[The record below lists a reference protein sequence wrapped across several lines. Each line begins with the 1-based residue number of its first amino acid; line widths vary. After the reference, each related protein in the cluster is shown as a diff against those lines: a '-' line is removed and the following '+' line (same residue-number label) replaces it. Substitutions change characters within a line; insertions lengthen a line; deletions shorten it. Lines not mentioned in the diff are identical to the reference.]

1 MEQNFLSK
9 DKYFMLDVTK
19 KSGEQEKDTKRD
31 DIAKIILLEMNRNLD
46 GYKQEK
52 VAILKSNE
60 TVVQKGS
67 LMGVDRNMD
76 RNFSCLD
83 RKGTYYYKNIET

>member
-1 MEQNFLSK
+1 MEQNFESK
-9 DKYFMLDVTK
+9 DKYFMLDITK
-19 KSGEQEKDTKRD
+19 KSGEQERDTKTD

-46 GYKQEK
+46 GSKQEK
-52 VAILKSNE
+52 IAILKSNE

-76 RNFSCLD
+76 RNFSSLD
-83 RKGTYYYKNIET
+83 RKGRYYYKNIET